1 MGFFTVMV
9 ADAAKEVPF
18 NLNLKPETHCFARLP
33 YQLSSLKIYSLDGS
47 IWLRM
52 RHHYSSLVVVVV
64 VVVVVYAAVS

>member
-1 MGFFTVMV
+1 MLP
-9 ADAAKEVPF
+9 KRSPF

-47 IWLRM
+47 IVLRM